1 LLAVLSLYYRLISIR
16 IRSQMQYRLSFLLD
30 AFTTAIVAAVSFLTL
45 ALVLQKFDDIGGWTL
60 WEVAF
65 LYGMVETAFGTMDM
79 IFSGFDPSFFGNRV
93 RLGTF
98 DQMLLKPVNIYLQ
111 VFGSEFILRRLGRI
125 LQGLVVL
132 FLAIANL
139 QIAWTAGKLLY
150 LPLVIGGMICF
161 FGGLFIAGATITF
174 WTVES
179 IEVVNIFTYGGN
191 EMMSYPM
198 HIYPDWMRQFFTF
211 IIPGIFMNYY
221 PALYVLDKPDPFGMP
236 AFASWLAPLV
246 GLGVLAISV
255 RFWRFGMAH
264 YQSTGT

>member
-1 LLAVLSLYYRLISIR
+1 LLEAFSLYSRLVSIR

-30 AFTTAIVAAVSFLTL
+30 VFTTAIVSGVAFLTI
-45 ALVLQKFDDIGGWTL
+45 ALVLQKFDGIGGWTL

-65 LYGMVETAFGTMDM
+65 LYGMVEAAFGMMDM
-79 IFSGFDPSFFGNRV
+79 LFSGFDPSFFGNRV

-98 DQMLLKPVNIYLQ
+98 DQMLLKPVDIYLQ
-111 VFGSEFILRRLGRI
+111 VFGSEFVLRRLGRI
-125 LQGLVVL
+125 LQGSLVL
-132 FLAIANL
+132 ILAIANL
-139 QIAWTAGKLLY
+139 DIAWTAGKLLY
-150 LPLVIGGMICF
+150 LPLVIVGMICF
-161 FGGLFIAGATITF
+161 FGGLFIAGAAVSF

-221 PALYVLDKPDPFGMP
+221 PALYILGKTDPFGMP
-236 AFASWLAPLV
+236 AFAPWLAPFV
-246 GLGVLAISV
+246 GLGVLGISL